1 MRWESVF
8 EEQRTGM
15 ESESIFFQPTYFN
28 TSQVDNFQSSFILTL
43 EKTVEV
49 NQPRDVAYIFTCLPI
64 LSITLIVNSLAVV
77 VIWRKEQ
84 TGLNSLII
92 YDCLV
97 NMVTMFLSLVHQSP
111 WFVGLPQWV
120 CLTYSQT
127 CKV

>member
-8 EEQRTGM
+8 EEQRSGM
-15 ESESIFFQPTYFN
+15 ESESCFLQHKSFN
-28 TSQVDNFQSSFILTL
+28 TSNVDSFPSSFILTL

-49 NQPRDVAYIFTCLPI
+49 NQPRDVVYIFTCLPI
-64 LSITLIVNSLAVV
+64 LSIALIVNSLAVV

-120 CLTYSQT
+120 CLTYGQT

>member
-1 MRWESVF
+1 MRWESVL
-8 EEQRTGM
+8 EEQRSGM
-15 ESESIFFQPTYFN
+15 GSEICFRQHKSFN
-28 TSQVDNFQSSFILTL
+28 TSHVDTFPSSFILTL

-64 LSITLIVNSLAVV
+64 LSIALIVNSLAVI
-77 VIWRKEQ
+77 VIWRKEK
-84 TGLNSLII
+84 TGLNSMII

-97 NMVTMFLSLVHQSP
+97 NMVTMCLFLVNQSP

-120 CLTYSQT
+120 CLTYGQT